1 MVPNQESRM
10 LTVPLVSLGTCV
22 GVETDPEL
30 PTVTRALKPALAE
43 SQLARCVPWATT
55 TVLRSIRVVAYTSR
69 RRCVIEY
76 ELERPSPAGRQ
87 TTFILGTVRA
97 KRFGKSGY
105 RQLRALWEA
114 GFGDESPD
122 GISIPEPIGNVPAF
136 QMWLQRKASGHVATG
151 MLSGSDSGRV
161 ASRIADAIQKLHT
174 AGVATDRRHT
184 LADELRILRRR
195 LIRAAVAAPNLL
207 PRIGRLLEAS
217 ERVAAMLPE
226 PTPCGSHCDLHP
238 DQVLLT
244 DQRLLLLDLDLY
256 CMADPALDVGNF
268 MGHVT
273 ELSVRLHGDADALAP
288 VEHALENRFV
298 SLAGERVRWAV
309 RVYAALTVARH
320 IYSNVRLARP
330 PRVVPALLT
339 AAEERIQAVAA
350 EGGHA

>member
-1 MVPNQESRM
+1 MVPNAESRM
-10 LTVPLVSLGTCV
+10 VAVPLVSLGRCV
-22 GVETDPEL
+22 GVDTDPEL
-30 PTVTRALKPALAE
+30 PTVARALKPALAE
-43 SQLARCVPWATT
+43 ARLARCLPWATT
-55 TVLRSIRVVAYTSR
+55 TVLRSIRVVAYTPR

-76 ELERPSPAGRQ
+76 EIERPSPTGRQ
-87 TTFILGTVRA
+87 TMVVFGTVRA

-114 GFGDESPD
+114 GFDDESPD

-136 QMWLQRKASGHVATG
+136 QMWLQKKAQGRMATSL
-151 MLSGSDSGRV
+151 LSGSDSGRV
-161 ASRIADAIQKLHT
+161 ACRIADAVQKLHT

-184 LADELRILRRR
+184 MADELRNLRRR

-207 PRIGRLLEAS
+207 PRIGRLLEAC
-217 ERVAAMLPE
+217 ERVAAMVPE
-226 PTPCGSHCDLHP
+226 PTPCGSHSDLHP

-244 DQRLLLLDLDLY
+244 DQRLFLLDLDLY
-256 CMADPALDVGNF
+256 CMADPALDIGNF

-298 SLAGERVRWAV
+298 SLAGERLRWPV

-320 IYSNVRLARP
+320 IYSNARP
-330 PRVVPALLT
+330 PGRRRVVPALLT
-339 AAEERIQAVAA
+339 AAEERVQEIAA